1 MTGKSKPTAEDE
13 PLAAKD
19 VAAYLKRHS
28 EFLIEHPD
36 VLAALHLPDAGEE
49 GNVRDFQQAMI
60 ARLRERIARLERER
74 DELVDTSRS
83 NLVSQ
88 SQIHGAILAL
98 LRCNDFDSF
107 LATVT
112 DGLRLRL
119 DMAAVVIAIED
130 SSAHPGA
137 AARDGVIALPPGAIA
152 QLLEPGEILRLREVA
167 APGNLA
173 LYGHLDTTVHSDA
186 LAFLDLGEGYP
197 PALLAFGATER
208 GHFHPGQATNLLAFL
223 AESIALITRQW
234 LFRAGI

>member
-1 MTGKSKPTAEDE
+1 MTGEQKTTVQDE
-13 PLAAKD
+13 PLSAED
-19 VAAYLKRHS
+19 VAAYLRRHGN
-28 EFLIEHPD
+28 FLTEHPEL
-36 VLAALHLPDAGEE
+36 LATLTLPEAEGD

-60 ARLRERIARLERER
+60 TRLRERIAKLEQER

-98 LRCNDFDSF
+98 LRCSDFDTF
-107 LATVT
+107 LATAT

-152 QLLEPGEILRLREVA
+152 QLLEPGETLRLREVA

-186 LAFLDLGEGYP
+186 LVFLDLGEGYP

-208 GHFHPGQATNLLAFL
+208 GHFHPGQATDLLAFL